1 MENKLSYKVFTIG
14 ELYKYTLYDFVCD
27 GDKKEIILTDKDY
40 EEEKINNKL
49 LEVLRKEI
57 GE

>member
-1 MENKLSYKVFTIG
+1 MEGKLSYKAFTIG
-14 ELYKYTLYDFVCD
+14 ELYKYKIYDFVCD

-40 EEEKINNKL
+40 KEEKSKSKL

>member
-1 MENKLSYKVFTIG
+1 MESKLSYKAFTIG
-14 ELYKYTLYDFVCD
+14 ELYKYKLYDFICD
-27 GDKKEIILTDKDY
+27 GDKKEIILTDKNY
-40 EEEKINNKL
+40 KEEKSKSKL

>member
-1 MENKLSYKVFTIG
+1 MEGKLSYKAFTIG
-14 ELYKYTLYDFVCD
+14 ELYKYKLYDFVCD

-40 EEEKINNKL
+40 KEEKINNKL